1 MGYADE
7 VDEME
12 DGKEIIPEGTYVF
25 QVQKTVKPKEITLS
39 KYGDSAGLPEI
50 QVIAAPLKDPANA
63 KSVARDLGVF
73 HRVAI
78 PFKTENSAKL
88 TQETYKKVVNR
99 LCNLVG
105 DKLPPF
111 DWKDK
116 DLQRAC
122 FNATDELGE
131 DVLMNGGNLDGCTF
145 IAEVVHNKSEKD
157 GETKTF
163 ANLRG
168 IRQELGKATLSALE

>member
-12 DGKEIIPEGTYVF
+12 DGKELIPEGTFVF
-25 QVQKTVKPKEITLS
+25 AVTKTVKPKEITLG

-50 QVIAAPLKDPANA
+50 QVVAAPLKDPQNI
-63 KSVARDLGVF
+63 KSAVRDLAVF
-73 HRVAI
+73 QRVSI
-78 PFKTENSAKL
+78 PFKVEGSAKL

-105 DKLPPF
+105 ERLPAF

-116 DLQRAC
+116 EAQRAC
-122 FNATDELGE
+122 FTATEELGE
-131 DVLMNGGNLDGCTF
+131 DILMNGGTLDGSTF

-157 GETKTF
+157 GKTY

-168 IRQELGKATLSALE
+168 IRQELGKATLSSL